1 MKMKLFALAVSLL
14 LLLSV
19 LYAVPAAIAYEPP
32 PPGTQKAVDSIEPQ
46 SLKFTGPCI
55 DTKNFTV
62 DDVIFYA
69 KDLWA
74 WDVKISWDTA
84 YINITSWTLHVPTGW
99 GADAYVI
106 LFNELYLTG
115 VEPNDLGLHFAVTGL
130 AGKATNF
137 TGTMSLVTMNFKVL
151 YEPCWPKTVETY
163 IRVVFKELS
172 NGCGSPIE
180 VDFDYPC
187 KISLISSKPNIEVL
201 FSDKFDLTKKA
212 AQGWKKDQVISAY
225 IWVSNATKLHD
236 IKLLVLWA
244 EWPFRIDI
252 QQVTINE
259 EAFPMPWAK
268 LEQSFGMHAGWN
280 AFSFYIE
287 RPEEKPGLKGTFWII
302 KMDFK
307 VLCYNPEGIPINNSS
322 PIFLER
328 GAPWTYLSMCDCPI
342 YDDPTEL
349 DLSDAKY
356 YWTPIPYD
364 FSQNGHVGKED
375 IAIIMDHYG
384 HLSPPCAFDLN
395 GDGIVDIFDVVLVA
409 KAYCNDKPPVL
420 AKDPPYVP

>member
-14 LLLSV
+14 LLLSAV
-19 LYAVPAAIAYEPP
+19 SVPAFSYTPP
-32 PPGTQKAVDSIEPQ
+32 PPGQQGAVDSIEPQ
-46 SLKFTGPCI
+46 SLNFTGPCC
-55 DTKNFTV
+55 DTRNFTV

-74 WDVKISWDTA
+74 WDVKISWDTT
-84 YINITSWTLHVPTGW
+84 YINITTWTLHVPTDWPVDG
-99 GADAYVI
+99 YVI
-106 LFNELYLTG
+106 LFNELYNAG
-115 VEPNDLGLHFAVTGL
+115 APRLGLHFAITGL

-137 TGTMSLVTMNFKVL
+137 TGTMSLATMNFKVL
-151 YEPCWPKTVETY
+151 YEPCWPVTITTNITVD
-163 IRVVFKELS
+163 KKDLS
-172 NGCGSPIE
+172 TGCGAPIP
-180 VDFDYPC
+180 VDYNHPC
-187 KISLISSKPNIEVL
+187 VIRLISSKPNIEVL

-212 AQGWKKDQVISAY
+212 AQGWKKDQVITAY

-236 IKLLVLWA
+236 IKLTVLWA
-244 EWPFRIDI
+244 EWPFKIDI
-252 QQVTINE
+252 QQVTINA

-268 LEQSFGMHAGWN
+268 LEQAFGMHAGWH
-280 AFSFYIE
+280 AFTFYIE

-307 VLCYNPEGIPINNSS
+307 VLCYTDVYGIPINNTT

-328 GAPWTYLSMCDCPI
+328 GYPDTYLSMCCGI

-349 DLSDAKY
+349 TLSDAKY
-356 YWTPIPYD
+356 YWTPIRYD
-364 FSQNGHVGKED
+364 FSQDGHVGKED
-375 IAIIMDHYG
+375 IALIMKHYG
-384 HLSPPCAFDLN
+384 ATDTSWDLN
-395 GDGIVDIFDVVLVA
+395 GDNIVDIFDVVKVA